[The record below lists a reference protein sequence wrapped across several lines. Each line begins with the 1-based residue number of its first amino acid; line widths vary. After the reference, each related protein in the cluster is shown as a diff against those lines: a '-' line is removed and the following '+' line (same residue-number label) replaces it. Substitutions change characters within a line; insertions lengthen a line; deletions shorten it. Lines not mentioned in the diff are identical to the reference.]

1 MIQHDNTDKT
11 DTDKNRSAPYRG
23 IRDLTATPM
32 TATTVAGRR
41 EGGDTR
47 CS

>member
-1 MIQHDNTDKT
+1 MFELDSTEENRPAPDRGATGQNATKT
-11 DTDKNRSAPYRG
+11 
-23 IRDLTATPM
+23 L
-32 TATTVAGRR
+32 ATTVAGRR

>member
-1 MIQHDNTDKT
+1 MIQHDNTDKN
-11 DTDKNRSAPYRG
+11 DTDKNRSAPHQG
-23 IRDLTATPM
+23 IADLTARPM

>member
-1 MIQHDNTDKT
+1 MKHDTTEEKAPTPDRGTTGENETNT
-11 DTDKNRSAPYRG
+11 
-23 IRDLTATPM
+23 

>member
-1 MIQHDNTDKT
+1 MKHDSTDENTP
-11 DTDKNRSAPYRG
+11 APDRG
-23 IRDLTATPM
+23 TTGENETHT

>member
-1 MIQHDNTDKT
+1 MNLFDTTEENGPAPDRGPTGQNATKT
-11 DTDKNRSAPYRG
+11 F
-23 IRDLTATPM
+23 
-32 TATTVAGRR
+32 ATTVAGRE